1 MNLTIKLINDIP
13 YLYDPLWIQH
23 NIHYWEFHKYKFI
36 KDVSLKNQKYFLP
49 LLLFLKEG
57 QYYLFSAG
65 DYINTP
71 YFYNNQNQNIHK
83 VKSLKPFIKYV
94 ITLKN
99 EYSIQNI
106 KIQQYPYD
114 SYKLR
119 YSFLDMLGKRTYYRY
134 RSWINLK
141 ENTLAQIKSN
151 FRKSYKQFV
160 NREYPTNIYFTNH
173 KYQVEKDI
181 RLVSQEYDIR
191 SILTSFQN
199 KHLEL
204 AERITKPQKC
214 WDLLGKIVE
223 KGKAIIAE
231 YNGNFVYFFVSQD
244 YCYYGINAAEKKD
257 GICHSLIYQVIKWLK
272 YNEYRY
278 LDLGS
283 TYFTPE
289 IPESDK
295 YHSGEKNDMKKTYEI
310 GFFKS
315 GFGNQYAMDF
325 YGYI

>member
-1 MNLTIKLINDIP
+1 MNITIKLTKKLINNIP
-13 YLYDPLWIQH
+13 YLYDLLWIQH

-36 KDVSLKNQKYFLP
+36 KDVSLKHPKYFLP

-71 YFYNNQNQNIHK
+71 YFYPSGVLWKPVKNDKSHFSNRIPKNNNPNQNIHK

-94 ITLKN
+94 NNLKN
-99 EYSIQNI
+99 KYSIQNI

-160 NREYPTNIYFTNH
+160 NREYPTNIYFGNQV
-173 KYQVEKDI
+173 YQVKKSIQVVSTDSHLPNDI
-181 RLVSQEYDIR
+181 ERAFKA
-191 SILTSFQN
+191 FQN

-204 AERITKPQKC
+204 AGRITKPQKC
-214 WDLLGKIVE
+214 WDILKEMVVKE
-223 KGKAIIAE
+223 KSILAE
-231 YNGNFVYFFVSQD
+231 YDNNFVYFFVSQD
-244 YCYYGINAAEKKD
+244 Y
-257 GICHSLIYQVIKWLK
+257 
-272 YNEYRY
+272 
-278 LDLGS
+278 
-283 TYFTPE
+283 
-289 IPESDK
+289 
-295 YHSGEKNDMKKTYEI
+295 
-310 GFFKS
+310 
-315 GFGNQYAMDF
+315 
-325 YGYI
+325 

>member
-1 MNLTIKLINDIP
+1 MISINKIP
-13 YLYDPLWIQH
+13 YLYDPLWIEH

-36 KDVSLKNQKYFLP
+36 KDVSLKNQKIFLP

-71 YFYNNQNQNIHK
+71 YFYNSSNQNIHK
-83 VKSLKPFIKYV
+83 VKSLKPFVKYLNS
-94 ITLKN
+94 LKN
-99 EYSIQNI
+99 EYSIKNI

-160 NREYPTNIYFTNH
+160 NREYPTNIYFGNQI
-173 KYQVEKDI
+173 YQVEKNI
-181 RLVSQEYDIR
+181 QLVSTDSHLPNDIEGAFK
-191 SILTSFQN
+191 TFQN

-204 AERITKPQKC
+204 AGRITKSQTC
-214 WDLLGKIVE
+214 WDILKEMVVKE
-223 KGKAIIAE
+223 KSILAE
-231 YNGNFVYFFVSQD
+231 YDNNFVYCFVSED
-244 YCYYGINAAEKKD
+244 YSYYGINAAGKKN
-257 GICHSLIYQVIKWLK
+257 GICHCLIYQVIKWLK
-272 YNEYRY
+272 HHKYNY

-295 YHSGEKNDMKKTYEI
+295 YHWGEKNDMKKTYEI